1 VIRERNAEIVSGG
14 NVFYNPVQEFNRDL
28 SIAVLNVYFRRLA
41 KERIEKAIKKQ
52 RRKVKKE
59 DEGKPSPVP
68 EDESVYVAGT
78 RYEDGLRILEA
89 LAATGLRSI
98 RYAQEIAGVRQIV
111 ANDLSRQAVASINTN
126 IRHNKVEELIE
137 PSHSDAM

>member
-78 RYEDGLRILEA
+78 RYEFDLFLNPSLKIVPLLFYHYILHFILNRIFFKKNFIKNLNWE
-89 LAATGLRSI
+89 
-98 RYAQEIAGVRQIV
+98 
-111 ANDLSRQAVASINTN
+111 
-126 IRHNKVEELIE
+126 
-137 PSHSDAM
+137 